1 VSEALDAIKARDEDL
16 GEDLDA
22 NPDSYAHA
30 ATDRRALLAE
40 TARLRAE
47 LAEARAERDALLKGR
62 RDWQERVERDAYLAE
77 QERAD
82 SALGALAALQEAVA
96 AGVRDCS
103 RCSWCVPT
111 PDGPEGL
118 NLSAE
123 EAGMYAALVGSSSL
137 STAYRAKVRR
147 EALEGLVVLRTCGEC
162 GWRGRATSC
171 NSAHLYCQHPSG
183 LPRRIDPDAPPPT
196 DCPLRALAAK
206 GGE

>member
-1 VSEALDAIKARDEDL
+1 VMRAAWDRDAGDL
-16 GEDLDA
+16 A
-22 NPDSYAHA
+22 
-30 ATDRRALLAE
+30 
-40 TARLRAE
+40 TARAAAKE
-47 LAEARAERDALLKGR
+47 GAVLAYAAGKA
-62 RDWQERVERDAYLAE
+62 
-77 QERAD
+77 AD
-82 SALGALAALQEAVA
+82 EALGALAALQEAVA